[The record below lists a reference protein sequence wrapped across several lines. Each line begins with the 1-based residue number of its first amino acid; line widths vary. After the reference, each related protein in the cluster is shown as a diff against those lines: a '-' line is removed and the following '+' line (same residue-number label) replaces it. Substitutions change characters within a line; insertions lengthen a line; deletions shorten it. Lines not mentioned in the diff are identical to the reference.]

1 MCNLL
6 MGNAVESRNY
16 RLHITHGY
24 SATCCDLSRCHS
36 AVSRYDILNVITCCN
51 GILPTVKT
59 QTIFFDLDGTLYPD
73 VSGGVWE
80 ALRARIEMYMHER
93 VGIPKSKVAALR
105 DTYLKRYGTTLRGLT
120 TDYGVDPDD
129 YLVFVH
135 NLPIEQMIRPNGK
148 LGDLL
153 SKLRQRKWVFT
164 NSSLEHSRRVL
175 AALGISAH
183 FDGIVDI
190 KAMGYR
196 NKPEPGSYILA
207 LDKAGKQTAE
217 SALFVDDQGV
227 NLEPAKQLGANTV
240 LVGSREPHP
249 AADRSI
255 ATVEELLVAMPALI
269 E

>member
-1 MCNLL
+1 
-6 MGNAVESRNY
+6 
-16 RLHITHGY
+16 
-24 SATCCDLSRCHS
+24 
-36 AVSRYDILNVITCCN
+36 
-51 GILPTVKT
+51 VKT

-93 VGIPKSKVAALR
+93 VEIPQAKVAALR
-105 DTYLKRYGTTLRGLT
+105 DSYLKRYGTTLRGLT
-120 TDYGVDPDD
+120 VDYHIDPDE
-129 YLVFVH
+129 YLVYVH
-135 NLPIEQMIRPNGK
+135 DVPIEEMIRPNGK

-190 KAMGYR
+190 KAMGFR
-196 NKPEPGSYILA
+196 NKPEPSSYTLA
-207 LDKAGKQTAE
+207 LERAGLVGAE
-217 SALFVDDQGV
+217 TSLFVDDQGA
-227 NLEPAKQLGANTV
+227 NLEPAKLLGASTV

-249 AADRSI
+249 AADSSI
-255 ATVEELLVAMPALI
+255 ATVEELLLAMPGLI